1 MVHVFLKPGLENFEH
16 YFASVW
22 DECNCAAVWAFFGIA
37 FLWNWNE
44 NWPFPVLWPLLRS
57 QEELPHVRGLG
68 HRPKVPGCD
77 GAGTAERSY
86 PASKVRG
93 GSREELPGVRGQ
105 WRPGGAT
112 PRPRSV
118 AAGRSHLSPEA
129 RDGDPEEPPTPEARG
144 SGREEQPE
152 DRWLRRHRRA

>member
-1 MVHVFLKPGLENFEH
+1 MLHSNFLVFSFPSIHHTCSALLSDSPLSFLGPISFS
-16 YFASVW
+16 F
-22 DECNCAAVWAFFGIA
+22 ECNRGMRAGTPSAGGC
-37 FLWNWNE
+37 
-44 NWPFPVLWPLLRS
+44 
-57 QEELPHVRGLG
+57 EELPHIRGQG
-68 HRPKVPGCD
+68 QQPRVPGCD

-144 SGREEQPE
+144 SVREEQPE